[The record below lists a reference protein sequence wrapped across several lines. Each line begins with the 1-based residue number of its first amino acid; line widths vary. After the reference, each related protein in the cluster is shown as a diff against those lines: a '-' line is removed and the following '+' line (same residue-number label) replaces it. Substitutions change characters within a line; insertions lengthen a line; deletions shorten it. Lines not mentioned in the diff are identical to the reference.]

1 MKSILITAGMGAA
14 ILLIFL
20 ILSGI
25 AIIIAGRC
33 MKTSEELS
41 NDR

>member
-1 MKSILITAGMGAA
+1 MKSMLITVGMGAA

-33 MKTSEELS
+33 MKASEELW
-41 NDR
+41 NAR